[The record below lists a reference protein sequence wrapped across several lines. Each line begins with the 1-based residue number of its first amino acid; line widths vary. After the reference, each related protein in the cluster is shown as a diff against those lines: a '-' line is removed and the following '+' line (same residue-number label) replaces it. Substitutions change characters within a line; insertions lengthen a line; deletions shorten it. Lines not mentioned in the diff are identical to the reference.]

1 MTTETKR
8 KELYV
13 RMYDRMLLIRHFDDT
28 ADRLVNEGQLVGAV
42 HTYVGEEA
50 VGRQNPWGGKTSCGP
65 PILMMQTS

>member
-1 MTTETKR
+1 MTTETER

-42 HTYVGEEA
+42 HT
-50 VGRQNPWGGKTSCGP
+50 
-65 PILMMQTS
+65 